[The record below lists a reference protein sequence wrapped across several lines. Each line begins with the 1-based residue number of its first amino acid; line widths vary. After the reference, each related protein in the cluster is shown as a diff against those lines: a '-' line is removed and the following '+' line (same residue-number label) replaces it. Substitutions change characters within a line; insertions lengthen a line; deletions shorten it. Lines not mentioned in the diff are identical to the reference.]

1 MSTAWLRFAYMCEF
15 LLAVLSIFTLWSQV
29 GGQGH
34 LDLMPWYWKLAL
46 GGGASVAVVGLT
58 VALMNQDR
66 LMTRPVVWWSVV
78 LVLLALGMAAVTFY
92 YHVHEVID
100 ETDEESTT
108 AMAAVL
114 ADC

>member
-15 LLAVLSIFTLWSQV
+15 LLALLSVFTLWSQV

-46 GGGASVAVVGLT
+46 GGGASVALVGLT
-58 VALMNQDR
+58 VTLMR
-66 LMTRPVVWWSVV
+66 HERIATRPAAWWSIV

-92 YHVHEVID
+92 YHLHELTD
-100 ETDEESTT
+100 ETDDESTT
-108 AMAAVL
+108 AMASVL
-114 ADC
+114 MDS